1 MTRATPG
8 FRQDQ
13 RQRIGWE
20 VRLREVA
27 KVDLARDCLSVLTC
41 RIAAV
46 TGGVWLNE
54 WIALPAYIFPHGEH
68 ARAFASQV
76 DAVDFARFR

>member
-1 MTRATPG
+1 
-8 FRQDQ
+8 
-13 RQRIGWE
+13 
-20 VRLREVA
+20 
-27 KVDLARDCLSVLTC
+27 
-41 RIAAV
+41 V